1 MEFSI
6 AENATAE
13 GLISTKDESQTDN
26 SVIYL
31 ERAYKSSLDESLTWG
46 GSSSNR

>member
-26 SVIYL
+26 SVMYL

-46 GSSSNR
+46 GSNSSK